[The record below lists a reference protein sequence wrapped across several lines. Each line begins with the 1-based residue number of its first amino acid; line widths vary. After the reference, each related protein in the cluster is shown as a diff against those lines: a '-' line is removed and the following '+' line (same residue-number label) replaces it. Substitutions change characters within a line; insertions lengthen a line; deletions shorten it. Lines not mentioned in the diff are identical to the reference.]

1 MPTPTPSPGENRV
14 FLAVT
19 PAGQILGVIV
29 PNGLTELSESMLRA
43 ALSIMQ
49 AKPEKERPLVWR
61 QSPGLAKA
69 WTMAEVHGRA
79 DWIVSMETLH
89 RAAPVPFPRT
99 SVLSL
104 TDPA

>member
-1 MPTPTPSPGENRV
+1 
-14 FLAVT
+14 
-19 PAGQILGVIV
+19 
-29 PNGLTELSESMLRA
+29 MLEA

-49 AKPEKERPLVWR
+49 AKPEKGRPPMWR
-61 QSPGLAKA
+61 QSPVLATA
-69 WTMAEVHGRA
+69 WKMASVHGRA